1 MWWINKFGSVSGPYS
16 DEQVQRGIK
25 QNQFTRLNKI
35 SSDQQTWTRLD
46 ETAFWNPTS
55 QKPDDLEL
63 PDFTKGKAKLQMN
76 RPGAPTELDIPSED
90 FARPVEGE
98 PIQKKGIL
106 QKHKT
111 AILVSG
117 GVILGCIALMS
128 VFLLTLSGGGRKG
141 PNGGGQTNQTNIE
154 AADFET
160 IKKRVVLIHAKEGS
174 GTGFLVKMNGK
185 KYVMSNDHVVRS
197 SSTPEMILVD
207 GTKLR
212 LGAFSVARDRDLA
225 RFEVDYPGECFE
237 FSDKIPN
244 NDDEIWIYGNS
255 QGDDVITSLKGHVT
269 GVGSKV
275 IKVDAEVVGGNSGS
289 PILDKE
295 GKVVG
300 VASYLKNGDRGKD
313 WTTKDT
319 QFDQVRRF
327 GVRASNVEWV
337 SVNRS
342 NYEEDNRKFVEFRT
356 YWKALVNYLVCDAV
370 SADDFKT
377 LKLVQLDIE
386 RKNFSNEG
394 LAFHEMLL
402 ALSKS
407 YAQSEGNQN
416 KFVRMIKNRDELI
429 DTLKKAIANE
439 ETTRE
444 QAEKVLAD
452 YDAKQQEQ
460 WEKVKAKLRDFNS
473 KRKEALLMA
482 RDYLRNNN
490 WACPLME
497 YGYSDSA
504 EDFVGSIDWYQ
515 QIIDVQL
522 DLNAEKLKDLN
533 KKWRTIDTG
542 VNDDEE

>member
-128 VFLLTLSGGGRKG
+128 VFLLTLSGGGRKD
-141 PNGGGQTNQTNIE
+141 PNGGGQTNQTNIA

-337 SVNRS
+337 SINR
-342 NYEEDNRKFVEFRT
+342 YEYERECAKLKEIEV
-356 YWKALVNYLVCDAV
+356 YWNYLRDYLICDNV
-370 SADDFKT
+370 TDEQYKT
-377 LKLVQLDIE
+377 LYLVHKDIDH
-386 RKNFSNEG
+386 KYFNGVEG
-394 LAFHEMLL
+394 AAFHEMLME
-402 ALSKS
+402 LSKS
-407 YAQSEGNQN
+407 Y
-416 KFVRMIKNRDELI
+416 VRQKNSWSKWQDIRRNRSALTDRLS
-429 DTLKKAIANE
+429 KAIGSNDLTFEDGKNVLTEFDADN
-439 ETTRE
+439 
-444 QAEKVLAD
+444 KVDEA
-452 YDAKQQEQ
+452 
-460 WEKVKAKLRDFNS
+460 WENVKTKHRDFNA

-482 RDYLRNNN
+482 REFLTKDK
-490 WACPLME
+490 WHCPLIE
-497 YGYSDSA
+497 HGYSSENRLDS
-504 EDFVGSIDWYQ
+504 VDWYLEATQ
-515 QIIDVQL
+515 YFL
-522 DLNAEKLKDLN
+522 DQNAQKLKDLN
-533 KKWRTIDTG
+533 KKLETLEG
-542 VNDDEE
+542 HEDED

>member
-128 VFLLTLSGGGRKG
+128 VFLLTLSGGGRKD
-141 PNGGGQTNQTNIE
+141 PNGGGQTNQTNIA

>member
-98 PIQKKGIL
+98 PIQKEGIL

-128 VFLLTLSGGGRKG
+128 VFLLTLSGGGRKD
-141 PNGGGQTNQTNIE
+141 PNGGGQTNQTNIA

-255 QGDDVITSLKGHVT
+255 QGDDVITSLKGHVM

-275 IKVDAEVVGGNSGS
+275 IKVDAEFVHGNSGS

-444 QAEKVLAD
+444 KAEKVLAD